1 MGHTSRG
8 VTIGALSHFS
18 FSQHLPNTLGAFVFT
33 SCRLVW
39 CQKMLSL
46 NRASFHEDM
55 MRIIDRLPTTDE
67 YRRVRHLVLRKVDP
81 PAPPITDDELATVFT
96 ECPHLETVVL
106 SAVPATTDR
115 TIVLLA
121 ANAIN
126 LQGIDL
132 SGCQQVTDVGVF
144 ELAAK
149 SPLQWI
155 QLNGVVG
162 LTDPSITALA
172 KTCSRLVELELCDLP
187 LLSALSVRDIFT
199 FSRKLRTL
207 RLARCPLLT
216 DKAFPAVPASRS
228 STPVAYPS
236 GYEKPLPPRPTTWL
250 DELPPLILRH
260 TADNLR
266 ILDLSFIGGLTDA
279 AIEGIVGHAPKIQ
292 HLRLSGCQQLTDR
305 ALESICKLGDHLDV
319 LILSHVAKIT
329 DRGVVKLARACTNLR
344 CVDVGFC
351 RNLTDMSVFC
361 LAELRGIRRLSL
373 VRVHKLTDM
382 AVFALA
388 EHAVDLER
396 LNLSYCDRLTLDAA
410 HLLVKRLVRLQN
422 LTATGIPSFKRKGVH
437 RFSEPA
443 PADYD
448 ADQQAAYNV
457 FSGDR
462 VSALR
467 KFLNKEEERRRECER
482 QNIPFSARSDDG
494 LDLY

>member
-1 MGHTSRG
+1 
-8 VTIGALSHFS
+8 
-18 FSQHLPNTLGAFVFT
+18 
-33 SCRLVW
+33 
-39 CQKMLSL
+39 MLSL
-46 NRASFHEDM
+46 NRPSFHEDM
-55 MRIIDRLPTTDE
+55 MKIVDRLPTTDE
-67 YRRVRHLVLRKVDP
+67 YRRVRHLILQQTQPETV
-81 PAPPITDDELATVFT
+81 PITDDELAAVFA

-106 SAVPATTDR
+106 SAAPATTDR

-132 SGCQQVTDVGVF
+132 SGCQQVTDVGIF

-149 SPLQWI
+149 SLPLQWI

-216 DKAFPAVPASRS
+216 DKAFPAILASRS
-228 STPVAYPS
+228 STPVTYPP

-266 ILDLSFIGGLTDA
+266 ILDLSFIAGLTDA

-292 HLRLSGCQQLTDR
+292 HLRLSGCKQLTDR
-305 ALESICKLGDHLDV
+305 ALESICKLGEHLDV
-319 LILSHVAKIT
+319 LILAHVADIT
-329 DRGVVKLARACTNLR
+329 DSGVVKLARACTNLR

-373 VRVHKLTDM
+373 VRVHKLTDI

-388 EHAVDLER
+388 EHALDLER
-396 LNLSYCDRLTLDAA
+396 LNLSYCDRLTLDAV
-410 HLLVKRLVRLQN
+410 HLLVRRLVRLQN
-422 LTATGIPSFKRKGVH
+422 LSAAGIPAFKRKGVH
-437 RFSEPA
+437 RFSDPA

-448 ADQQAAYNV
+448 SDQQAAHHV
-457 FSGDR
+457 FSGAG
-462 VSALR
+462 VSGLR

-482 QNIPFSARSDDG
+482 RNIPFSARSDDG

>member
-1 MGHTSRG
+1 
-8 VTIGALSHFS
+8 
-18 FSQHLPNTLGAFVFT
+18 
-33 SCRLVW
+33 
-39 CQKMLSL
+39 MLSL

-55 MRIIDRLPTTDE
+55 MKIIDRLPTTDE
-67 YRRVRHLVLRKVDP
+67 YRRVRHLVLQNVHEVF
-81 PAPPITDDELATVFT
+81 PITDDELATVFA

-106 SAVPATTDR
+106 SAVPAATDR
-115 TIVLLA
+115 TVVLLA

-149 SPLQWI
+149 SLPLQWI

-162 LTDPSITALA
+162 LTDPCITALA
-172 KTCSRLVELELCDLP
+172 KSLPSLSSLDLCDLP

-236 GYEKPLPPRPTTWL
+236 GYEKPLPPRPTNWL

-292 HLRLSGCQQLTDR
+292 HLRLSGCKQLTDR

-319 LILSHVAKIT
+319 LMLAHVANIT

-373 VRVHKLTDM
+373 VRVHKLTDI

-388 EHAVDLER
+388 EHALDLER
-396 LNLSYCDRLTLDAA
+396 LNLSYCDRLTLEAA

-422 LTATGIPSFKRKGVH
+422 LSATGIPSFKRKGIH
-437 RFSEPA
+437 RFSDPA

-448 ADQQAAYNV
+448 ADQQAAYHV
-457 FSGDR
+457 FSGDG
-462 VSALR
+462 VSRLR
-467 KFLNKEEERRRECER
+467 KFLNKEEGRRRECETR
-482 QNIPFSARSDDG
+482 NIPFSARSDDG

>member
-1 MGHTSRG
+1 
-8 VTIGALSHFS
+8 
-18 FSQHLPNTLGAFVFT
+18 
-33 SCRLVW
+33 
-39 CQKMLSL
+39 MLCL
-46 NRASFHEDM
+46 NRPSFHEDM
-55 MRIIDRLPTTDE
+55 IKIIDRLPTRNE
-67 YRRVRHLVLRKVDP
+67 YRRVRHLVLRHSEDQP
-81 PAPPITDDELATVFT
+81 EAPLITDDELATVFG

-106 SAVPATTDR
+106 SAVPTTTDR

-132 SGCQQVTDVGVF
+132 TGCQQVTDVGVF

-149 SPLQWI
+149 SLPLQWI

-187 LLSALSVRDIFT
+187 LLSVLSVRDIFT

-207 RLARCPLLT
+207 RLARCPLLN
-216 DKAFPAVPASRS
+216 DKAFPAPSRLSS
-228 STPVAYPS
+228 STAAYPS
-236 GYEKPLPPRPTTWL
+236 GYEKPLPPRPTSWL

-266 ILDLSFIGGLTDA
+266 ILDLSFIGGLSDA

-292 HLRLSGCQQLTDR
+292 HLRLSGCKLLTDR
-305 ALESICKLGDHLDV
+305 ALESICKLGSHLDV
-319 LILSHVAKIT
+319 LILAHVANIT
-329 DRGVVKLARACTNLR
+329 DRGVVMLARACTNLR

-373 VRVHKLTDM
+373 VRVHKLTDI

-388 EHAVDLER
+388 EHALDLER
-396 LNLSYCDRLTLDAA
+396 LNLSYCDRLTLDAV
-410 HLLVKRLVRLQN
+410 HLLVRRLMRLQN
-422 LTATGIPSFKRKGVH
+422 LSATGVPSFKRQGVH
-437 RFSEPA
+437 RFSDPA
-443 PADYD
+443 PTDYD
-448 ADQQAAYNV
+448 ADQQAAYHV

-462 VSALR
+462 VSGLR

-482 QNIPFSARSDDG
+482 RNIPFVARSDDG

>member
-1 MGHTSRG
+1 
-8 VTIGALSHFS
+8 
-18 FSQHLPNTLGAFVFT
+18 
-33 SCRLVW
+33 
-39 CQKMLSL
+39 MLSL
-46 NRASFHEDM
+46 DRASFHEDM
-55 MRIIDRLPTTDE
+55 MRIIGRLPAAEE
-67 YRRVRHLVLRKVDP
+67 YRRVRHLVLQQPQSETYYVS
-81 PAPPITDDELATVFT
+81 DDDLATVFA

-106 SAVPATTDR
+106 SAAPTITDR

-149 SPLQWI
+149 SLPLQWI

-216 DKAFPAVPASRS
+216 DKAFPAVSVSRS
-228 STPVAYPS
+228 STPVAYPN

-250 DELPPLILRH
+250 DELPPLVLRH

-292 HLRLSGCQQLTDR
+292 HLRLSGCKQLTDR

-319 LILSHVAKIT
+319 LMLAHVANIT
-329 DRGVVKLARACTNLR
+329 DRGVIKLARACTNLR

-373 VRVHKLTDM
+373 VRVHKLTDI

-388 EHAVDLER
+388 EHALDLER

-410 HLLVKRLVRLQN
+410 HLLLKRLVRLQN
-422 LTATGIPSFKRKGVH
+422 LSATGIPSFKRKGVH
-437 RFSEPA
+437 RFSDPA

-448 ADQQAAYNV
+448 ADQQAAYHV
-457 FSGDR
+457 FSGDG
-462 VSALR
+462 VSGLR
-467 KFLNKEEERRRECER
+467 KFLNKEEERRHECER
-482 QNIPFSARSDDG
+482 RNLPFAARSDDG